1 MIKHTQAEVLKMA
14 ELVSSELVAL
24 LLDLGQGKE
33 KAKVIAETII
43 RESMD
48 NLRATL
54 DMPYGGTL
62 SPYEL
67 AEMMLTQYVYKRR
80 GHFDE
85 EAAAAVVTA

>member
-1 MIKHTQAEVLKMA
+1 MKKHTQVEILKMT
-14 ELVSSELVAL
+14 ELVRSDLIEL

-43 RESMD
+43 RESID
-48 NLRATL
+48 SLQETL

-62 SPYEL
+62 SSDEL
-67 AEMMLTQYVYKRR
+67 AEMMLTQYVFRR
-80 GHFDE
+80 HGHFNE